1 MSALKITSRDAATG
15 PVVEIAGDL
24 DYDTAG
30 RLREVCT
37 DLALH
42 SGQRLVIDLA
52 ALEFMDSTGITAL
65 IAARN
70 HALAAGADIAL
81 AAVPDN
87 TIRILRLVG
96 LDQIF
101 PMHPST
107 EAATVGAG

>member
-1 MSALKITSRDAATG
+1 MRALKITSRDAATG

-24 DYDTAG
+24 DYETAG
-30 RLREVCT
+30 RLREVCAG
-37 DLALH
+37 LPLH

-52 ALEFMDSTGITAL
+52 AMEFCDSTGITAL

-70 HALAAGADIAL
+70 HALAARAEIAL

-87 TIRILRLVG
+87 TMRILRIVG

-101 PMHPST
+101 PFHPTT
-107 EAATVGAG
+107 EAATATA